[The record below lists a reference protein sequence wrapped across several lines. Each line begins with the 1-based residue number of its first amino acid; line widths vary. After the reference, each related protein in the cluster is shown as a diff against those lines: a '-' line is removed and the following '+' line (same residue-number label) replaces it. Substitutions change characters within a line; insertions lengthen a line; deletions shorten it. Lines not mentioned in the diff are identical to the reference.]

1 MRSCLL
7 QLLDFVDTS
16 ESNLNHLKRMK
27 GMRLRIG
34 RYLGIADDGSF
45 IIPWDI
51 DLKRARQEEESPGE
65 EV

>member
-7 QLLDFVDTS
+7 QLLDYIDAS
-16 ESNLNHLKRMK
+16 QSHLHSFLRMK
-27 GMRLRIG
+27 GLKIRVG

-51 DLKRARQEEESPGE
+51 DLVAKANENID
-65 EV
+65 